1 MTAIEAW
8 VIVCVLFVFGAL
20 AEYAGVLLKIKI
32 AATKSSSY
40 YPGRRGL
47 ESPVANSIVLANGNT
62 ILQDEYSVKFS
73 DVSRRYTY
81 EEVNIKKFGSVSSIH
96 CNYNQLYLL
105 HFLLQEKQ
113 QSIELRR
120 HMERRDRDEQNHA
133 KLDMIFL
140 MIFPIIF
147 LSFNLVYWITLVY
160 FLEGT

>member
-1 MTAIEAW
+1 LTAIEAW

-81 EEVNIKKFGSVSSIH
+81 EEVNIKKFGLKALVFIVIIISYI
-96 CNYNQLYLL
+96 Y
-105 HFLLQEKQ
+105 F
-113 QSIELRR
+113 
-120 HMERRDRDEQNHA
+120 
-133 KLDMIFL
+133 IF
-140 MIFPIIF
+140 FYRK
-147 LSFNLVYWITLVY
+147 NNNR
-160 FLEGT
+160 